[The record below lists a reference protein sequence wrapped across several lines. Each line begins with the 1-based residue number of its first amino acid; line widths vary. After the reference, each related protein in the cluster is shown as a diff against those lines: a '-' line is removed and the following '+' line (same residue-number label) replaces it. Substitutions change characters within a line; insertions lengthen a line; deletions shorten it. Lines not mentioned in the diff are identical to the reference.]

1 MTQRKRKRSATKHIA
16 KKDRRNLKLWAEGA
30 CESILK
36 PHIPG
41 YTDALERGWRAERD
55 YLLEVCN
62 EFHAQIDWRLE
73 DHEEPELPLP
83 TYDKFAQ
90 RIEEELDTEEL
101 TMKRLKIETMNAR
114 IARWLKYRARSL
126 ARPLKMDRTR
136 DPWAIF
142 LAKLAGVNSPPKA
155 RQAFQQYMHELYET
169 EIAPAVKARWEGSFV
184 DLDAIDPDLLKTK
197 KGPDAP
203 FRAKVAC
210 KLFAELA
217 ADEQEVLHQRAKAE
231 AQKARAEYVVAMK
244 AGPSKSPEDRQKC
257 IDNLGVFMTTVL
269 RGVTEYTGLH
279 GFAVFGG
286 PIPAFGGELRTVH
299 CAWGRNHAV
308 PPVNFP
314 QWSRPRF
321 GRDVLD
327 FMREYLRT
335 AFTPIECVEAA
346 LPNADDD
353 ELAGAKY
360 TIADKLGFPSDS
372 VDEFD
377 SDSDSSSS
385 GRSDSDSASGS
396 DSDSGSGAE
405 SEVEGGDGKR
415 KKKKATAKARV
426 KAREKEKEKRDSKK
440 EKKRQAAEDRE
451 KDAASR
457 MSKKRKGHDEQ
468 EENSDPSRLKKKRA
482 PPPPVEPELEPE
494 LTYAQQRA
502 LNIATNKA
510 ALDKINRE
518 WAEKNPE
525 AAKVEAAEWAKRERP
540 KPRPIPRKDKSAPA
554 AVEMRR
560 SGRLS
565 GGGESSTDVEMLD
578 ASLSGGDTPVSPP
591 PPQAPPPLSPPLSNG
606 AAPPP
611 PPETSTYSHPP
622 PPPPPLSNGAAPTPP
637 PETSTGL
644 HHPPPPSSNGA
655 APTPPP
661 ETSMYS
667 HPPPPSPPPSVNG
680 TSSQS
685 SGESSGSEGRAGMET
700 DTAVT
705 SPEGENRT
713 GTNIPVAHQRRRL
726 GFAPFIPK
734 SRWMIW
740 AARITPFC
748 SPLRS
753 WSVCTGGL
761 NLLANCLLWGGPERS
776 GSGVTA
782 GRGGSGTRGPM
793 GQGRGPNIGTSAEFA
808 TEWWTWWGLLQ
819 PAWRTRDAKN
829 PLRFLRTG
837 YPATHGDWGV
847 LRQPVKMES

>member
-30 CESILK
+30 RESILK

-41 YTDALERGWRAERD
+41 YTDALERGWRVERD

-90 RIEEELDTEEL
+90 RIEEELDAEEL

-114 IARWLKYRARSL
+114 IARWLKYRAQSL

-136 DPWAIF
+136 I
-142 LAKLAGVNSPPKA
+142 NSPPKA
-155 RQAFQQYMHELYET
+155 RQAFQQYMHESYET

-197 KGPDAP
+197 KGHDAP
-203 FRAKVAC
+203 FRAKVAR
-210 KLFAELA
+210 KLFAKLA
-217 ADEQEVLHQRAKAE
+217 ADEQEALRQRAKAE
-231 AQKARAEYVVAMK
+231 AQKARAEYVAAMK

-269 RGVTEYTGLH
+269 RGVTEYTGLN

-346 LPNADDD
+346 LPNTDDN

-405 SEVEGGDGKR
+405 SKVEGGDGKR

-451 KDAASR
+451 KDAASK

-468 EENSDPSRLKKKRA
+468 EENSDPSRPKKKRA
-482 PPPPVEPELEPE
+482 PPPPVEPEPEPE

-502 LNIATNKA
+502 LNIATNKV
-510 ALDKINRE
+510 ALHKINRE

-525 AAKVEAAEWAKRERP
+525 TAKVEAAERAKWERP
-540 KPRPIPRKDKSAPA
+540 KPRPIPRKDKSAPD

-560 SGRLS
+560 SG
-565 GGGESSTDVEMLD
+565 
-578 ASLSGGDTPVSPP
+578 GGDTPVSPP
-591 PPQAPPPLSPPLSNG
+591 PPQAPPPPSPPLSNG

-622 PPPPPLSNGAAPTPP
+622 RPPPPLSNGAALTPP

-667 HPPPPSPPPSVNG
+667 HPPPPPPLPSVNG

-705 SPEGENRT
+705 SPEGENRM
-713 GTNIPVAHQRRRL
+713 GTNILNKFSSLRVTML
-726 GFAPFIPK
+726 GQKK
-734 SRWMIW
+734 SN
-740 AARITPFC
+740 ATFK
-748 SPLRS
+748 LKFE
-753 WSVCTGGL
+753 VGGL
-761 NLLANCLLWGGPERS
+761 RKDRVSMP
-776 GSGVTA
+776 
-782 GRGGSGTRGPM
+782 
-793 GQGRGPNIGTSAEFA
+793 
-808 TEWWTWWGLLQ
+808 
-819 PAWRTRDAKN
+819 
-829 PLRFLRTG
+829 
-837 YPATHGDWGV
+837 
-847 LRQPVKMES
+847 